1 MKLSEFLEQQAKAKK
16 QDGKPA
22 APSARTAVS
31 HAPEPSKKTLKV
43 LRARETPNPN
53 ALQYVLNAQALSY
66 GNKSYASKADCAGDE
81 MGTALFDLNGVI
93 SVYVMD
99 NFVTVTKAEETG
111 WSPLRELAWKCI
123 DKHVKIYSSDG
134 KQDLGELA
142 GADYRALSSEEKLK
156 AVEAVLNRSIRSSLA
171 RDGGGVELKGIE
183 GDDVLIHY
191 QGACGSCPSSTTGT
205 LKHIEKL
212 LQQQL
217 HPDLKVRSV

>member
-1 MKLSEFLEQQAKAKK
+1 MKLSEFLEQQAKAKG
-16 QDGKPA
+16 QADKPA
-22 APSARTAVS
+22 GPSARTAVS
-31 HAPEPSKKTLKV
+31 SAPEPEKKPLKV
-43 LRARETPNPN
+43 LRTRETPNPN
-53 ALQYVLNAQALSY
+53 ALQYVLNAQALSH
-66 GNKSYASKADCAGDE
+66 GNKSYAAKTDCAGDE
-81 MGTALFDLNGVI
+81 MGTALFDIDGVT

-99 NFVTVTKAEETG
+99 NFVTVTKAGEAN

-123 DKHVKIYSSDG
+123 DKHVKIYSADG
-134 KQDLGELA
+134 QQDLGEIVS
-142 GADYRALSSEEKLK
+142 ADFRTLSHDEKLK

-191 QGACGSCPSSTTGT
+191 QGACGNCPSSTAGT

-217 HPDLKVRSV
+217 HPGLKVKPV